1 MSFSDIRNGRWYY
14 SLPKTSPDSNG
25 NIVLIMQSSVGP
37 VEVFECG
44 LDSDMKPYE
53 SYKWLENDFF
63 ADDNYFKEISEEEL
77 FHHIKK
83 LMELFESNNIHEGVK
98 AYEEILIWLKK
109 IGICENKTIVKEDG
123 LSACSKLLLRIKRF
137 YLRR

>member
-53 SYKWLENDFF
+53 SYEWLENDFF
-63 ADDNYFKEISEEEL
+63 ADDNYCKEISEEEL

-98 AYEEILIWLKK
+98 AYEEILIWLKER
-109 IGICENKTIVKEDG
+109 GICEN
-123 LSACSKLLLRIKRF
+123 
-137 YLRR
+137 